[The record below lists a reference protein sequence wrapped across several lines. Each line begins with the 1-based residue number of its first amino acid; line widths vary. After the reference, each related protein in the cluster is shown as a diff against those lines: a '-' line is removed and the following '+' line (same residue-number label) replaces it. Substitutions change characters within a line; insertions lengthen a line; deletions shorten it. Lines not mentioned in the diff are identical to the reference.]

1 LKIQDDESSEDLD
14 SLENAMQ
21 TRDVDDSDDEELVDD
36 ESFEEEQDEES
47 MEDEQIKDSDGQ
59 IDSKS

>member
-1 LKIQDDESSEDLD
+1 MKIQDDESSEDLD

-47 MEDEQIKDSDGQ
+47 VED
-59 IDSKS
+59 